1 MAMDRLFRRSPGS
14 LPALAMLLTLAL
26 AAAPAIASRPIDA
39 PDERLVIQVSE
50 DKQHEFRIHLAVS
63 PSERSQ
69 GLMYVRKMPDDV
81 GMLFV
86 YERPTLISMW
96 MKNTYIPLDMI
107 FIGEDGRILTIAS
120 DTVPH
125 SLATI
130 SSGKPAIAI
139 LELNAG
145 ISKKLGL
152 APGQL
157 VRQRVLPSAAK
168 GQASGKD
175 SEH

>member
-1 MAMDRLFRRSPGS
+1 MTVYGFLQRRFGPV
-14 LPALAMLLTLAL
+14 PTLAVLITLGL
-26 AAAPAIASRPIDA
+26 AATPATASRPIDS
-39 PDERLVIQVSE
+39 PNEHLVIQVS
-50 DKQHEFRIHLAVS
+50 DSVQHEFRIHLAVS
-63 PSERSQ
+63 ASERSQ

-86 YERPTLISMW
+86 YERPTVIGMW

-107 FIGEDGRILTIAS
+107 FIGENGRILTIAS

-130 SSGKPAIAI
+130 SSGKPAIGV
-139 LELNAG
+139 LEINAG

-152 APGQL
+152 APGQAVL
-157 VRQRVLPSAAK
+157 QRVLPSAAK
-168 GQASGKD
+168 APASGTD
-175 SEH
+175 

>member
-1 MAMDRLFRRSPGS
+1 MAVDRLFRRSPGS

-96 MKNTYIPLDMI
+96 MKNTYIPLDMV
-107 FIGEDGRILTIAS
+107 FARADGSVSSVIH
-120 DTVPH
+120 DTQPL
-125 SLATI
+125 SL
-130 SSGKPAIAI
+130 SSQSSIEPVLFV

-145 ISKKLGL
+145 TARRLNIGRKSRIIRE
-152 APGQL
+152 PG
-157 VRQRVLPSAAK
+157 
-168 GQASGKD
+168 D
-175 SEH
+175 D

>member
-1 MAMDRLFRRSPGS
+1 MDKFLQRSSGPV
-14 LPALAMLLTLAL
+14 PTLTLL
-26 AAAPAIASRPIDA
+26 ITLGMVAAPAIASRPIDS
-39 PDERLVIQVSE
+39 PDERLIIQVSE
-50 DKQHEFRIHLAVS
+50 NIQHEFRIHLAVS

-81 GMLFV
+81 GMLFI

-130 SSGKPAIAI
+130 GSGKPAIGI
-139 LELNAG
+139 LEINAG

-152 APGQL
+152 APGQI

-168 GQASGKD
+168 EQASETD
-175 SEH
+175 